1 MTTTTPRPSSKRR
14 TRPSAARRPAETSRR
29 PARAAAPLRYVAML
43 SAVLLLLLTGVVL
56 VLSASSVAGIA
67 DAGGSFFYFNRH
79 LLYVGLAIVVVLVT
93 VRIDYRK
100 MRRFAVP
107 LAVTSFA
114 GLVTV
119 LMQGRTVNGSRR
131 WIDAGPFT
139 IQPSELAKLA
149 LVVCLAVFLEKRRHQ
164 LSKSRR
170 ILRPTILGLGLV
182 CALVMAQ
189 PDLGTTLILFAI
201 AIGMLFA
208 AGVPKR
214 DVSKVLG
221 GAAVLGG
228 ALGYAASYRRA
239 RITGFLDPIGERL
252 DTGYQTFQS
261 LVGLANGGVSG
272 VGLGEGQAKWGW
284 LPNAHTDF
292 IFAIAGEELGLV
304 GALATLGLLTGI
316 GLLGFR
322 TSQMAPDLFGSLLAA
337 GISVWLMVQVFV
349 NVGGVVGLLPITGVT
364 LPFVSYGGS
373 SLLANAAAAGI
384 LLNIARQST

>member
-1 MTTTTPRPSSKRR
+1 
-14 TRPSAARRPAETSRR
+14 
-29 PARAAAPLRYVAML
+29 ML
-43 SAVLLLLLTGVVL
+43 AAVLLLLLAGVVL
-56 VLSASSVAGIA
+56 VLSASNVAGIR

-93 VRIDYRK
+93 VRIDYRFL
-100 MRRFAVP
+100 RHFAVP
-107 LAVTSFA
+107 LVLAVAAVA
-114 GLVTV
+114 GLLTV
-119 LMQGRTVNGSRR
+119 LMLGRVINGSRR
-131 WIDAGPFT
+131 WIDAGPFN
-139 IQPSELAKLA
+139 IQPSEIAKLA
-149 LVVCLAVFLEKRRHQ
+149 LVIGLAAFLEKRRHQ
-164 LSKSRR
+164 LTRSDR
-170 ILRPTILGLGLV
+170 ILRPTVLGLGLL

-189 PDLGTTLILFAI
+189 PDLGTTLILVTI

-214 DVSKVLG
+214 DVSKVLA

-252 DTGYQTFQS
+252 DTGYHTFQS

-292 IFAIAGEELGLV
+292 IFAIVGEELGLI
-304 GALATLGLLTGI
+304 GALATLGLLAAI

-322 TSQMAPDLFGSLLAA
+322 TSQMAPDLFGALLAA
-337 GISVWLMVQVFV
+337 GISVWFMVQVFV

-364 LPFVSYGGS
+364 LPFLSFGGS
-373 SLLANAAAAGI
+373 SLLVNAAAAGV

>member
-1 MTTTTPRPSSKRR
+1 
-14 TRPSAARRPAETSRR
+14 
-29 PARAAAPLRYVAML
+29 ML

>member
-1 MTTTTPRPSSKRR
+1 M
-14 TRPSAARRPAETSRR
+14 
-29 PARAAAPLRYVAML
+29 
-43 SAVLLLLLTGVVL
+43 
-56 VLSASSVAGIA
+56 
-67 DAGGSFFYFNRH
+67 
-79 LLYVGLAIVVVLVT
+79 GLAIVVVLVT
-93 VRIDYRK
+93 VRIDYRFL
-100 MRRFAVP
+100 RHFAVP
-107 LAVTSFA
+107 LVLAVAAVA
-114 GLVTV
+114 GLLTV
-119 LMQGRTVNGSRR
+119 LMLGRVINGSRR
-131 WIDAGPFT
+131 WIDAGPFN
-139 IQPSELAKLA
+139 IQPSEIAKLA
-149 LVVCLAVFLEKRRHQ
+149 LVIGLAAFLEKRRHQ
-164 LSKSRR
+164 LTRSDR
-170 ILRPTILGLGLV
+170 ILRPTVLGLGLL

-189 PDLGTTLILFAI
+189 PDLGTTLILVTI

-214 DVSKVLG
+214 DVSKVLA

-252 DTGYQTFQS
+252 DTGYHTFQS

-292 IFAIAGEELGLV
+292 IFAIVGEELGLI
-304 GALATLGLLTGI
+304 GALATLGLLAAI

-322 TSQMAPDLFGSLLAA
+322 TSQMAPDLFGALLAA
-337 GISVWLMVQVFV
+337 GISVWFMVQVFV

-364 LPFVSYGGS
+364 LPFLSFGGS
-373 SLLANAAAAGI
+373 SLLVNAAAAGV